1 MFTGPKIV
9 TEGLVFGFD
18 TGYPQTTGSLLPQYR
33 FNKGEPTEN
42 IRASTGLDSSYA
54 SSGRVIDNSGTLT
67 APNGTTGWSSI
78 TSVGD
83 QNAGYR
89 IAKFTY
95 NNVTQDVEYTF
106 SLELYNPGPNA
117 LEIFVDGNAG
127 YSGTTIPLGHSIY
140 SFTLT
145 PPANRVQAIFFGT
158 ENKTSNVSYSPSRVI
173 LFKNYQVEVKDHATP
188 FTDGTRSVSDSLI
201 DLTGTNNIDLSNVS
215 FDSNAQ
221 ISFDGTDDKITQPYD
236 MSNMTE
242 FSIEFWAKTYNTGS
256 DGGDANTALAGPNA
270 GGTYIRTGFS
280 KTNSRLS
287 ILFYV
292 DGAENQKS
300 MSTIINYS
308 DFNPLEYNHY
318 AFTIQNNDS
327 MNIYFNGELKNT
339 ETAGMSDLMT
349 TGLDNYYQRIGNY
362 AGAYLWQGE
371 IPICRLYDKKL
382 SDKQILQSYNACKK
396 RFGH

>member
-1 MFTGPKIV
+1 MYTGPNILV
-9 TEGLVFGFD
+9 EGLVFGYD

-145 PPANRVQAIFFGT
+145 PPANRAQAIFFGT
-158 ENKTSNVSYSPSRVI
+158 ENKTNNVSYSPSRVI
-173 LFKNYQVEVKDHATP
+173 LFKNYQVEAKSHATP
-188 FTDGTRSVSDSLI
+188 FVNETRSVSGSLI
-201 DLTGTNNIDLSNVS
+201 DLTRTTDIDITNVS

-221 ISFDGTDDKITQPYD
+221 MSFDGTDDKINGNWPSAFNSDDNTTDRSWEVVLKTTSTGDQGVFGHKVGTGCSYYCNGGIFLKNGNITFNWYD
-236 MSNMTE
+236 NSNYQ
-242 FSIEFWAKTYNTGS
+242 FLSGGSITTNKYIHVVGTFDGS
-256 DGGDANTALAGPNA
+256 DAKPRIYVNGELIA
-270 GGTYIRTGFS
+270 TYGS
-280 KTNSRLS
+280 ATNL
-287 ILFYV
+287 
-292 DGAENQKS
+292 
-300 MSTIINYS
+300 NYS
-308 DFNPLEYNHY
+308 GG
-318 AFTIQNNDS
+318 
-327 MNIYFNGELKNT
+327 MNIYDIGWNSKNG
-339 ETAGMSDLMT
+339 GQQYFS
-349 TGLDNYYQRIGNY
+349 
-362 AGAYLWQGE
+362 GE
-371 IPICRLYDKKL
+371 IPVVRYYKDKAL
-382 SDKQILQSYNACKK
+382 SLNEVKQNFEGFRK
-396 RFGH
+396 RFNI